1 MSQIIIITFVYQINN
16 LKLIIIQ
23 SKVAYESVR
32 ITKELSKELKIFKV
46 NFLLELKF
54 LLFELF

>member
-54 LLFELF
+54 LLF

>member
-1 MSQIIIITFVYQINN
+1 MSQIIIITCVYQINN
-16 LKLIIIQ
+16 LKLIIVQ

-54 LLFELF
+54 LLFEFF

>member
-16 LKLIIIQ
+16 LKLIIVQ
-23 SKVAYESVR
+23 SKVAYESDW